1 MQYRPALSKESDRY
15 RGRRR
20 VDTPPRHRY
29 VAVLATAVAGAGVVA
44 FGAGATV
51 DDGKADPYAVEI
63 SAYST
68 GVADR
73 ADTVDRA
80 SRSDTREAVAT
91 TDDRDPNAWV
101 LPLHDFKLTSRFK
114 SDWNQTHQGVDL
126 VGPAEGTAIGALHRG
141 TVVQAGWN
149 GAYGYSVVVDHGD
162 GIRSLYG
169 HASKVLVKVG
179 QRVEAGQTVGL
190 LGNTGL
196 SYGTHLRLE
205 VYVSGVPQ
213 NTLEWLREQKVDLEL
228 EIEAVLG
235 S

>member
-20 VDTPPRHRY
+20 VDTPPRTRY

-44 FGAGATV
+44 LGAGATV
-51 DDGKADPYAVEI
+51 DDGKTDPYGIEV

-68 GVADR
+68 GAASDR
-73 ADTVDRA
+73 AAVADRA
-80 SRSDTREAVAT
+80 SRSDTREAVT
-91 TDDRDPNAWV
+91 TDDRDPDAWV

-114 SDWNQTHQGVDL
+114 SDWNKSHQGLDL
-126 VGPAEGTAIGALHRG
+126 VGPAEGSAIGAVHRG

-149 GAYGYSVVVDHGD
+149 GAYGYSVIVDHGE
-162 GIRSLYG
+162 GIRVLYA
-169 HASKVLVKVG
+169 HASHVLVHVG
-179 QRVEAGQTVGL
+179 QRVEAGQTVAL
-190 LGNTGL
+190 VGNTGL

-205 VYVSGVPQ
+205 VYSNGVVQKP
-213 NTLEWLREQKVDLEL
+213 LEWFKEHRVDFEL

-235 S
+235 N

>member
-44 FGAGATV
+44 LGAGATV
-51 DDGKADPYAVEI
+51 DDGKTDPYAVEI

-68 GVADR
+68 GGADR
-73 ADTVDRA
+73 GAAVERA
-80 SRSDTREAVAT
+80 SRSDTREALTT

-101 LPLHDFKLTSRFK
+101 LPLHDFKLSSRFT
-114 SDWNQTHQGVDL
+114 SDWSKSHHGVDL
-126 VGPAEGTAIGALHRG
+126 VGPAEGTAIGAVHRG

-162 GIRSLYG
+162 GIRTLYG

-179 QRVEAGQTVGL
+179 QRIEAGETVAL

-205 VYVSGVPQ
+205 VYVAGAPQ
-213 NTLEWLREQKVDLEL
+213 NTLEWLRQHKVDLEL